1 MYMLNVLAPPA
12 ASVPPTT
19 VNSIKEIVGIPPLA
33 RIIEGTVV
41 INSSSIIRGL
51 VSMTKAERVAT
62 APLPLVLMV
71 VMPCSIERHDTAPKA
86 LCPTRGTDSFRML
99 FEP

>member
-19 VNSIKEIVGIPPLA
+19 VKSTKEISGIPPVA

-41 INSSSIIRGL
+41 INNSSIIRGL
-51 VSMTKAERVAT
+51 VSMTKAESVAT
-62 APLPLVLMV
+62 APPPLVLMV
-71 VMPCSIERHDTAPKA
+71 VMSCSIERHDTAPKA
-86 LCPTRGTDSFRML
+86 V
-99 FEP
+99 